1 MKKRNNKISDFDY
14 KRYKYGPF
22 DDKIYRH
29 LTVLRVKD
37 FITEDVAYTWGEDDY
52 IIYKVNNKKEFSFDK
67 LNTEEK
73 EIINEVIEAFK
84 GYGAKSLTKFT
95 YKTKPMKKLGA
106 KVGNNKGLNQKLD
119 LSLA

>member
-1 MKKRNNKISDFDY
+1 
-14 KRYKYGPF
+14 
-22 DDKIYRH
+22 
-29 LTVLRVKD
+29 
-37 FITEDVAYTWGEDDY
+37 
-52 IIYKVNNKKEFSFDK
+52 VNNKKEFSFDK